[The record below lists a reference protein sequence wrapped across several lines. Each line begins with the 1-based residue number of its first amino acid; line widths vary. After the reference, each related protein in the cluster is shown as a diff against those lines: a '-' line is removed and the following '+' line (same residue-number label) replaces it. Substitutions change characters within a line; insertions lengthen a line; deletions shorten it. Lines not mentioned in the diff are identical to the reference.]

1 MSGTQSRNSDPKGAG
16 RRLLPYSSAWLPRAA
31 GGELACGGAVLRCY
45 SEAYGSPLPPVARQE
60 AGLKAGAMWRGLQVR
75 EQSLLPLLLP
85 GLRSRGPRLQCQAA
99 IRALT
104 GGPGPGPGGLR
115 GELDRFGG
123 ITVRLGQLRSADSVD
138 PATFWTWLQASIQQ
152 WRAEGRIA
160 VWLHVPIFQSQ
171 FISPA
176 ASLGLRFHHAES
188 DASLMTLWL
197 GEGPSRLPGYATHQ
211 VGVAGAVFDED
222 TGKILVVQDRNKTK
236 NAWKFPGGLSEPGE
250 DIDTA
255 TREVLEETGITSEF
269 QALLSIRQQHGRPDA
284 FGKSDLY
291 IVCRLKP
298 LSFRVSFC
306 PHECLRCEWMA
317 LAALA
322 TAEEAT
328 PITRRVASLLLYGH
342 REGLDKVDLTVRE
355 LPALHRGLSYKL
367 YHRDL
372 PELYEKMSAMD

>member
-1 MSGTQSRNSDPKGAG
+1 
-16 RRLLPYSSAWLPRAA
+16 
-31 GGELACGGAVLRCY
+31 
-45 SEAYGSPLPPVARQE
+45 
-60 AGLKAGAMWRGLQVR
+60 MWRGLQVR
-75 EQSLLPLLLP
+75 EQSLLSLLLP

-138 PATFWTWLQASIQQ
+138 PATFRTWLQGKCEQ

-211 VGVAGAVFDED
+211 VGVAGQCPSFAQSNNFFVLFS
-222 TGKILVVQDRNKTK
+222 GLIIQTK

-250 DIDTA
+250 DIGDTA

-342 REGLDKVDLTVRE
+342 REGFDKVDLTVRE